1 MPCKTPKAGK
11 ISSTLSPGEELLAL
25 HLNAYKIPFQRQ
37 YNWME
42 GRKFRADF
50 FIEPT
55 LLIEVEGGSWA
66 YGRHNRGDGY
76 QKDLQKQN
84 YAVLLGYDVLRF
96 TTDMVTRGEAIDCIQ
111 SYLFARKQKQLALS
125 ASESLPVTD
134 GDVRNA
140 AVASLM
146 P

>member
-1 MPCKTPKAGK
+1 
-11 ISSTLSPGEELLAL
+11 
-25 HLNAYKIPFQRQ
+25 
-37 YNWME
+37 ME